1 MHPGHGSRAGFGSTR
16 SSPTTP
22 RLLPSTEGAASMW
35 NDGYSQHPAGL
46 TQWVQRRRTL
56 HLWPDRA
63 SRVAWGFRG
72 CWEQCGGVTARADT
86 SPKEEESKE
95 GSPPPRG
102 GEWVLVAPCAGF
114 ELLRVSYKRVFK
126 NL

>member
-1 MHPGHGSRAGFGSTR
+1 MGTAQKDPVPVAQQGFPGGMGVQGMLGAVRGS
-16 SSPTTP
+16 
-22 RLLPSTEGAASMW
+22 
-35 NDGYSQHPAGL
+35 H
-46 TQWVQRRRTL
+46 
-56 HLWPDRA
+56 
-63 SRVAWGFRG
+63 
-72 CWEQCGGVTARADT
+72 TARADT
-86 SPKEEESKE
+86 SPKGEESKE